1 MAWWQAVVLGVVE
14 GITEYLP
21 VSSTAHLLLTQR
33 ALGIEASEAANAFA
47 VCVQAGAIVAVLGV
61 FLPRVRSMVAGLA
74 GRDAAGKALAVNVI
88 AGFVPAAVLGKLFD
102 KAIEQRLFGLRP
114 VVAAWIVGGL
124 GIFALQRWRSTRG
137 PGRSLETLTVRDA
150 GIIGLAQCLAMWPG
164 TSRSLATLAAVISMG
179 WGWSLA

>member
-102 KAIEQRLFGLRP
+102 
-114 VVAAWIVGGL
+114 
-124 GIFALQRWRSTRG
+124 
-137 PGRSLETLTVRDA
+137 
-150 GIIGLAQCLAMWPG
+150 
-164 TSRSLATLAAVISMG
+164 
-179 WGWSLA
+179 